1 MGSGKA
7 GKTSVQKTRSGSVL
21 IPISMEVDGGTTPPT
36 DQINPKY
43 SVNVLQLLKTAQAQ
57 HGLRHSDYTRYRRY
71 CSARLRRLY
80 KSLKF
85 THGRGKYT
93 RKAITDSTVTDVR
106 FLHVVLYMA
115 ERAWSYAM
123 EKKQVP
129 DGPNS
134 RQRLYLIG
142 RLKKAVK
149 WADNF
154 AHLCM
159 AKGDSRTSLEAMA
172 YASFM
177 RGSFLLERE
186 KSWEAA
192 LTNFKNA
199 RAVYDELGKYGDVEN
214 QVLCRQRV
222 EEMDPNIRYCLYK
235 MGKSNIQGSE
245 LLDLSTQ
252 EGPAMDLL
260 RDKLED
266 VMIEARTQQAT
277 SVTDFH
283 WLGRKF
289 PIKNAKTRVSILKA
303 QALEKD
309 LYSSAA
315 SSLTT
320 EKQLAVFDKIFSAY
334 HDARR
339 YVRDD
344 LATAGN
350 TEDVKVDLAGLDKA
364 IGCVLVQRTME
375 RNQLL
380 VTIAKSKLSRQY
392 QGLHEDNGE
401 KITKPEELVRLF
413 DIIIQ
418 NVTDLSDLATSGR
431 ERNAEEET
439 FAEELAVK
447 SLGFRAERCFY
458 LAKSYSLAGKH
469 TEAYALFSRTHEHV
483 ESALQ
488 GYHRLKNP
496 NNSAMQELK
505 ELSDHCRAQRCLEHA
520 MEISEAG
527 KIQDNISK
535 GVSGISLANAENRA
549 SQQYL
554 YERLDVYESAVG
566 APDSKESPHI
576 EKFPPSFQAV
586 PCKPIVLDTA
596 VNAIEFPS
604 LENHLKREDKKGLF
618 GRWWR

>member
-7 GKTSVQKTRSGSVL
+7 GKTSQKTRSGSVL
-21 IPISMEVDGGTTPPT
+21 TPSSMEVDGGTAPPS

-43 SVNVLQLLKTAQAQ
+43 SVNVLQVVKTAQAQ

-80 KSLKF
+80 MSLKF
-85 THGRGKYT
+85 MHGRGKYT
-93 RKAITDSTVTDVR
+93 KRTITESTVTDVR
-106 FLHVVLYMA
+106 FLHIVLYMA
-115 ERAWSYAM
+115 ERAWSYSM

-129 DGPNS
+129 NGGSS

-154 AHLCM
+154 SHLCT
-159 AKGDSRTSLEAMA
+159 AKGDSRTSLEATA

-177 RGSFLLERE
+177 RGSLLLECE
-186 KSWEAA
+186 KNWETA
-192 LTNFKNA
+192 LMNFKSA

-222 EEMDPNIRYCLYK
+222 DEMEPNIRYCLYK
-235 MGKSNIQGSE
+235 MGKSDIQSSE

-252 EGPAMDLL
+252 EGPAVDLL

-266 VMIEARTQQAT
+266 IMIESKTQQAT
-277 SVTDFH
+277 SMTDFH

-289 PIKNAKTRVSILKA
+289 PIKNAKTRASILKA

-315 SSLTT
+315 SSLAT
-320 EKQLAVFDKIFSAY
+320 EKRLAVFDKIFSAY
-334 HDARR
+334 HDARG

-344 LATAGN
+344 LVTAGN
-350 TEDVKVDLAGLDKA
+350 TEDVKVELAGLDKA
-364 IGCVLVQRTME
+364 VGCVLVQRTME

-380 VTIAKSKLSRQY
+380 VSLVKSKLSRQH
-392 QGLHEDNGE
+392 QGLHEDKSE

-413 DIIIQ
+413 DTIVQ

-431 ERNAEEET
+431 DRNAEEET
-439 FAEELAVK
+439 FAEEMAVK

-469 TEAYALFSRTHEHV
+469 TEAYALFSRAHEHA

-488 GYHRLKNP
+488 GYRQLKNP

-520 MEISEAG
+520 MEIAEAG
-527 KIQDNISK
+527 KVQDNISK
-535 GVSGISLANAENRA
+535 GVSAISLINAENKA
-549 SQQYL
+549 CEQYL

-566 APDSKESPHI
+566 APESKESPHI

-604 LENHLKREDKKGLF
+604 LENHLKREDKKSLF

>member
-7 GKTSVQKTRSGSVL
+7 GKASQKTRSGSV
-21 IPISMEVDGGTTPPT
+21 PTPSSVEVDGGTTPPT

-43 SVNVLQLLKTAQAQ
+43 SVNVLQLIKTAQSQ

-85 THGRGKYT
+85 MHGRGKYT
-93 RKAITDSTVTDVR
+93 RRAITESTVTDVR
-106 FLHVVLYMA
+106 FLHIVLYMA
-115 ERAWSYAM
+115 ERAWSNAM

-149 WADNF
+149 WADHF
-154 AHLCM
+154 AHLCA
-159 AKGDSRTSLEAMA
+159 AKGDSRTSLEAAA

-177 RGSFLLERE
+177 RGSLLVEWE
-186 KSWEAA
+186 KNWETA
-192 LTNFKNA
+192 LLNFKSA

-214 QVLCRQRV
+214 QVLCRQSV
-222 EEMDPNIRYCLYK
+222 DEMEPNIRYCLYK
-235 MGKSNIQGSE
+235 MGKSDIQSSE

-252 EGPAMDLL
+252 EGPAADLL

-266 VMIEARTQQAT
+266 IMIEARTQQTT
-277 SVTDFH
+277 SMTDFH
-283 WLGRKF
+283 WLGRSF
-289 PIKNAKTRVSILKA
+289 PIKNAKTRVSVLKA

-309 LYSSAA
+309 LYSPAA

-344 LATAGN
+344 LVTAGN
-350 TEDVKVDLAGLDKA
+350 TEDVKDDLAGLDKA
-364 IGCVLVQRTME
+364 IGCVLVQRTIE

-380 VTIAKSKLSRQY
+380 VSIAKSKLRRQHE
-392 QGLHEDNGE
+392 GVHEDKNE

-413 DIIIQ
+413 DIIVQ
-418 NVTDLSDLATSGR
+418 NITDLSDLATSGR
-431 ERNAEEET
+431 DRNAEEEA

-447 SLGFRAERCFY
+447 SLGFQAERCYY
-458 LAKSYSLAGKH
+458 LAESYSLAGKH
-469 TEAYALFSRTHEHV
+469 TEAYALFSRAHEHA

-488 GYHRLKNP
+488 GYRRLKNTDNP
-496 NNSAMQELK
+496 AMQELK
-505 ELSDHCRAQRCLEHA
+505 ELSDHCRAQRCLVHA
-520 MEISEAG
+520 MEIAEAG
-527 KIQDNISK
+527 KVQDNISK
-535 GVSGISLANAENRA
+535 GVSAIALTNAENKA
-549 SQQYL
+549 CEQYL
-554 YERLDVYESAVG
+554 YERLDVYDSAVG
-566 APDSKESPHI
+566 APESKESPHI
-576 EKFPPSFQAV
+576 AKFPPSFQAV

-604 LENHLKREDKKGLF
+604 LENHLKRDDKKSLF